1 MSYNHYERLN
11 SQLYKEYSLTL
22 NVNGVSLPCKA
33 KRYLAT
39 GFVQIDYEAYSFIVT
54 APTVQIPVVISGT
67 DVNELIPSV
76 RTRNLINI
84 KQQSVAPYQ
93 MGFFEIDN
101 NAASWALDKR
111 NLTQFLADVHLLP
124 AGRLSYIV

>member
-11 SQLYKEYSLTL
+11 SELYKEYSLTL
-22 NVNGVSLPCKA
+22 SVGGVFLPCKA

-39 GFVQIDYEAYSFIVT
+39 GFVQIDYEAYTFTVT
-54 APTVQIPVVISGT
+54 APTIQIPVVISGPN
-67 DVNELIPSV
+67 VNELIPSL

-84 KQQSVAPYQ
+84 KQQSVAPFE
-93 MGFFEIDN
+93 MGFFEIDD
-101 NAASWALDKR
+101 NANSWALDKR
-111 NLTQFLADVHLLP
+111 NLTQFLADVYLLP

>member
-1 MSYNHYERLN
+1 MSYNHYESLN

-22 NVNGVSLPCKA
+22 NVGGVFLPCKA

-39 GFVQIDYEAYSFIVT
+39 GFVQIDYEAYSFTVS

-67 DVNELIPSV
+67 DVNEIIPSV

-84 KQQSVAPYQ
+84 KQQSVAPFQ

-101 NAASWALDKR
+101 NANSWALDKR

>member
-1 MSYNHYERLN
+1 MSYNHYFQLN
-11 SQLYKEYSLTL
+11 AELYKEYSLTL
-22 NVNGVSLPCKA
+22 TVNGVSLPCKA

-39 GFVQIDYEAYSFIVT
+39 GFVQIDYEAYTFIVT
-54 APTVQIPVVISGT
+54 APTIQIPVVISGT
-67 DVNELIPSV
+67 DVNEIVPSL

-84 KQQSVAPYQ
+84 KQQSVAPFQ
-93 MGFFEIDN
+93 MGFFEMDDN
-101 NAASWALDKR
+101 ANSWALDKR